1 MKTVC
6 AWCVAEGKAENPRGK
21 VSHSIC
27 SEHTLRL
34 TSGLRAAVERETAE
48 QEFSARLDA
57 RVKAML
63 QEAGR

>member
-1 MKTVC
+1 MTTVC
-6 AWCVAEGKAENPRGK
+6 AWCVAEGLAENPPGK
-21 VSHSIC
+21 VSHAIC
-27 SEHTLRL
+27 STHTLRL
-34 TSGLRAAVERETAE
+34 TGALRAAVAKETAE